1 MNNTFNLRRF
11 GLLFKKTL
19 LEKPA
24 QMFGFTALILAF
36 ILIAYAVAK
45 SLIGFNGAQNLA
57 FIWGLI
63 GGSFFLASF
72 VFNYFSSNAIGSS
85 YLTLPASQ
93 LEKWLC
99 GVLIAGVLYPI
110 IFIAFYRLMD
120 ASFVYLFHKSLD
132 PTGPFYKQQYES
144 VNIFSFDGIIAW
156 KVYPM
161 FLFSVGAMLV
171 GSLYFN
177 KVSFIKVS
185 LVICGLLIGSYAINW
200 GFAKILFGS
209 INDASIFDHVTMDVG
224 KGYGTIVL
232 PERASN
238 IFINTWNYVFPA
250 ILFITSFIR
259 LREKEF

>member
-36 ILIAYAVAK
+36 IFIAYAVAK

-99 GVLIAGVLYPI
+99 GILIAGVLYPI
-110 IFIAFYRLMD
+110 IFLLFYRMMD

-132 PTGPFYKQQYES
+132 PAGPFYKQQYES
-144 VNIFSFDGIIAW
+144 VNIFSFNGIIAW

-161 FLFSVGAMLV
+161 FLFSVSAMLV

-185 LVICGLLIGSYAINW
+185 LVICVLLIGSYALNW
-200 GFAKILFGS
+200 GFAKMHFSS
-209 INDASIFDHVTMDVG
+209 INDASIFDHVTIPIGNEDG
-224 KGYGTIVL
+224 SIIL

-250 ILFITSFIR
+250 ILFVTSFIR